1 MSVATLTRAFR
12 EPDRPVSETPALV
25 ARETTA
31 DPGLIKIG
39 PKGYGFRCYP
49 GSGTC
54 TRIVRLF
61 TDNGFSGDSYDV
73 SFHTGRPPLC
83 TCGDFTFRRKD
94 QTGETC
100 RHIRAVVALDLL
112 DHHAEVP
119 ASTPTFRSFE
129 AAFA

>member
-1 MSVATLTRAFR
+1 
-12 EPDRPVSETPALV
+12 VSETPALV
-25 ARETTA
+25 ARETAA
-31 DPGLIKIG
+31 DPGHITIG

-49 GSGTC
+49 GGRGTNC
-54 TRIVRLF
+54 TGIVRLF

-73 SFHTGRPPLC
+73 SFHTDRPALC

-112 DHHAEVP
+112 DRHAEVL
-119 ASTPTFRSFE
+119 APTRTLQPVE